1 MAKQRAA
8 RRNRRP
14 VVQSYKAVTPYLT
27 KDRSVIRELMH
38 PGAHGNAA
46 QSLAEAIIPGG
57 ARTLLHRHRITEEL
71 YHVTHGSG
79 IMTLGD
85 KSFPVSGGDTICIL
99 PGTPHCIEADT
110 TQDLHILCCCSPAYA
125 HDDTELLEGEP
136 ASTPD
141 APGIVEMRKML
152 GLSQSA
158 FWGRLSVTQSGGSR
172 YETGRNIPFPV
183 NALLHLIYDP
193 EDEAHAF
200 LARLR
205 EPCRR
210 LGKVDHDAVNAVS
223 DGPEARALRT
233 AFGLSQSAFWNL
245 FGITQSSGSRY
256 EAGEEM
262 PAGAATLLRLLLLS
276 EAAAIKHLAG
286 LRA

>member
-8 RRNRRP
+8 RRNRRS
-14 VVQSYKAVTPYLT
+14 VVQPYKAVTPYLT

-85 KSFPVSGGDTICIL
+85 ESFPVSEGDTICIL
-99 PGTPHCIEADT
+99 PGTPHCIEADA

-125 HDDTELLEGEP
+125 HDDTELLEGEHS
-136 ASTPD
+136 STLN
-141 APGIVEMRKML
+141 APRVVEMRKAL
-152 GLSQSA
+152 GLTQSA
-158 FWGRLSVTQSGGSR
+158 FWGRLKVTQSGGSR
-172 YETGRNIPFPV
+172 YETGREIPPTV
-183 NALLHLIYDP
+183 MAMLRLIYDP
-193 EDEAHAF
+193 EEEARAF

-210 LGKVDHDAVNAVS
+210 LGKVDHKSVNAVN
-223 DGPEARALRT
+223 DGPGAQALRT
-233 AFGLSQSAFWNL
+233 TLGLSQAAFWDL
-245 FGITQSSGSRY
+245 LGIKQPSGSRY

-262 PAGAATLLRLLLLS
+262 PAGAATLMQLLFLS
-276 EAAAIKHLAG
+276 EEGAIKLLAQ